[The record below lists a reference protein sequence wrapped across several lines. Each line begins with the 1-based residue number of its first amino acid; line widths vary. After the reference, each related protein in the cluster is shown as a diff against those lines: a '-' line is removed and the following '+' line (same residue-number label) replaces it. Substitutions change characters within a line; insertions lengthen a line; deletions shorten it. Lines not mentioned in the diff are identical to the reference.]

1 MLSAIALFGIL
12 IVSCLM
18 SVAILG
24 SLLRTAVAGV
34 GRWCFAYALLASA
47 SSWVLVVGNQPGPGA
62 ILGVLLLTLGAVMLL
77 VQGMRQF
84 FGLSPVRR
92 DESVAIVIVVVALAY
107 FTCVSPDLHA
117 RVTLASIVFAY
128 GRITVGTLA
137 LRHAPRDGTRYAHRF
152 LAAAAYLGALVHLA
166 RIVAAASGVVPPTT
180 FLQLS
185 LWNVLLLG
193 LAVVTLPCMSIGMV
207 MLAHDQLAR
216 RMEKLA
222 TIDELTGVLMRRAF
236 MSRANLLLS
245 EAQEK
250 SRRLSIAILDVDN
263 FKAVNDGFGHAV
275 GDRVLARVASVVS
288 DGLRSCDL
296 LGRLGGEEFAILFA
310 DTRKTDAARM
320 ANALR
325 LVAERSPD
333 DGVRCTF
340 SVGVS
345 EILPGDTLESA
356 MARADAALYMAK
368 AAGRNRVVVAPET
381 DELDTLEFVRVRD
394 GSG

>member
-1 MLSAIALFGIL
+1 MLSAVDLFGIL

-24 SLLRTAVAGV
+24 SLLRTTVAGV
-34 GRWCFAYALLASA
+34 GRWCFAYALLAAA
-47 SSWVLVVGNQPGPGA
+47 SSWVLLVGNQPGPGA
-62 ILGVLLLTLGAVMLL
+62 IMSILLITLGAVMLL

-92 DESVAIVIVVVALAY
+92 DESVVAVVVVVTLAY
-107 FTCVSPDLHA
+107 FTYVSPDPHA

-152 LAAAAYLGALVHLA
+152 LAAAAYLGALVHIA
-166 RIVAAASGVVPPTT
+166 RVVASATGVMPPTT

-207 MLAHDQLAR
+207 MLAHDQLAL

-250 SRRLSIAILDVDN
+250 TRPLSIAILDVDN

-288 DGLRSCDL
+288 RELRSCDL

-310 DTRKTDAARM
+310 DTRKADAARL

-325 LVAERSPD
+325 LAVERSPD

-340 SVGVS
+340 SAGVS
-345 EILPGDTLESA
+345 AIVPGDTLESA
-356 MARADAALYMAK
+356 IVRADAALYMAK

-381 DELDTLEFVRVRD
+381 DELDALAVVRAPER
-394 GSG
+394 